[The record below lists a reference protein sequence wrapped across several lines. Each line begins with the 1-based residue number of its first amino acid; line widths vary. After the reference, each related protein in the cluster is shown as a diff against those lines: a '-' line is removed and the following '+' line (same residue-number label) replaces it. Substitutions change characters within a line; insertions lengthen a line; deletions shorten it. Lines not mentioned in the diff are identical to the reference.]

1 MIWTSRLASLWR
13 NLVHKK
19 RSERDLD
26 DEVRAYAAIL
36 EDENVARGLPPEEA
50 RRQALIAMGGM
61 EQVKE
66 DVRAVRM
73 GALLETVGQDAR
85 YGLRALAGA
94 PGFTVAAVLALAL
107 GIGATTAIF
116 SVVDAVLLRPL
127 PYRDPARLAVLLHRG
142 RNPVAP
148 ANFLD
153 WKRDASS
160 FEAMGAA
167 DFWQA
172 NLTGVDTPERVQGL
186 HVTAN

>member
-1 MIWTSRLASLWR
+1 MTY
-13 NLVHKK
+13 
-19 RSERDLD
+19 
-26 DEVRAYAAIL
+26 EVRAYAGIL
-36 EDENVARGLPPEEA
+36 EDENVARGLPPEQA

-73 GALLETVGQDAR
+73 GALLETVAQDAR

-127 PYRDPARLAVLLHRG
+127 PYREPARLASRG
-142 RNPVAP
+142 QR
-148 ANFLD
+148 
-153 WKRDASS
+153 RDRS
-160 FEAMGAA
+160 
-167 DFWQA
+167 
-172 NLTGVDTPERVQGL
+172 RVPCRAGTRR
-186 HVTAN
+186 VRS